1 MRHIL
6 NRLTVIIGLL
16 ILFVGS
22 TFASNTFLEE
32 TKNYSA
38 MPKGN
43 GVVHFKIPI
52 WAYGAVNNYRL
63 GHGSAV
69 WYATNYQKSPTGDVT
84 RFLNIR
90 SIDMQNTDN
99 PEVNSKVDLELSS
112 IGGTIKVTKIA
123 DGGSYQIDAGS
134 GWQTIE
140 LPAQKSMD
148 GCGKGFPRIP
158 LNFSRSA

>member
-1 MRHIL
+1 MK
-6 NRLTVIIGLL
+6 NRF
-16 ILFVGS
+16 FVALVLGMMALCTMS
-22 TFASNTFLEE
+22 VHATNDFLEQ
-32 TKNYSA
+32 KNNYSA

-63 GHGSAV
+63 GHGSSV
-69 WYATNYQKSPTGDVT
+69 WYSSNYAKTQTSDVT

-134 GWQTIE
+134 G
-140 LPAQKSMD
+140 
-148 GCGKGFPRIP
+148 
-158 LNFSRSA
+158 